1 MKGCH
6 HIHFISIFFCVWR
19 YCNMYKQ
26 TMNFVRGIGT
36 GLVAG
41 MALATV
47 GSQMMKNN
55 RGFRRRANKTLHTVG
70 ELMDNMQFMFK

>member
-1 MKGCH
+1 MKGNILFYFTH
-6 HIHFISIFFCVWR
+6 TFFCVWR
-19 YCNMYKQ
+19 YYKMYKQ

-47 GSQMMKNN
+47 GTQMMKNN
-55 RGFRRRANKTLHTVG
+55 RSFRKRANKTMHTVG
-70 ELMDNMQFMFK
+70 DLMDNMQYMFK

>member
-1 MKGCH
+1 
-6 HIHFISIFFCVWR
+6 
-19 YCNMYKQ
+19 MYRQ

-47 GSQMMKNN
+47 GTQMMKNN
-55 RGFRRRANKTLHTVG
+55 RSLRRRTNKTLHTVG
-70 ELMDNMQFMFK
+70 ELMDNMQYMFK